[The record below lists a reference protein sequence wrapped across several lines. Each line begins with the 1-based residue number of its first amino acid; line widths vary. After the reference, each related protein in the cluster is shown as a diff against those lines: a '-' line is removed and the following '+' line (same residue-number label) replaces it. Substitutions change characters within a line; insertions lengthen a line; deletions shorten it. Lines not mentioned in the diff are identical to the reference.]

1 MLDFHV
7 VDYPVPFGKMRQGT
21 DIRINGEI
29 PDPALG
35 EGYSVVYMKSNTEL
49 TFSYQTDSTATL
61 YTDWI
66 ISGPTNWNEDSQAP
80 GVTDH
85 TDEATP
91 TMEFCKEIG
100 TQGACKQDEQ
110 WTITLWLHDEN
121 GASRKLSVTVETDDA
136 NADLYP
142 PVSDAF
148 VEIMGMEYQD
158 NIEYIGTCNQNYP
171 KYRITL
177 DEDGQIPIT
186 FNASNSSDA
195 DAVDGAKGIERYEW
209 EVFYD
214 KPYNDP
220 ITTDA
225 NKEVKLCLQWWS
237 LGIHIWRIRI

>member
-1 MLDFHV
+1 MVISF
-7 VDYPVPFGKMRQGT
+7 
-21 DIRINGEI
+21 N
-29 PDPALG
+29 
-35 EGYSVVYMKSNTEL
+35 YSIVI
-49 TFSYQTDSTATL
+49 YQHIVIYL
-61 YTDWI
+61 
-66 ISGPTNWNEDSQAP
+66 
-80 GVTDH
+80 
-85 TDEATP
+85 
-91 TMEFCKEIG
+91 

-121 GASRKLSVTVETDDA
+121 GSSRKLSVTVETDDA

-220 ITTDA
+220 ITTA
-225 NKEVKLCLQWWS
+225 ACN
-237 LGIHIWRIRI
+237 GIEKNVGEIVEMIHTLALTS